1 MSTNKVK
8 FIPNNEEDLNR
19 PHNVILKEGQISTIL
34 YILEGYINP
43 TNDNS
48 YDPDCREDIDDI
60 FERLETVINK
70 YYEKQ
75 EEISNNPYTQI
86 PSRY

>member
-1 MSTNKVK
+1 MSSNKVK

-19 PHNVILKEGQISTIL
+19 PHNVILKEGQISIIL
-34 YILEGYINP
+34 YILEDYMLNNNISN
-43 TNDNS
+43 
-48 YDPDCREDIDDI
+48 DPDLPGEIDDI
-60 FERLETVINK
+60 TERLETVIDK

-75 EEISNNPYTQI
+75 EEISNNPYSQI

>member
-1 MSTNKVK
+1 MSNNKVK

-19 PHNVILKEGQISTIL
+19 PHNVILKEGQISIIL
-34 YILEGYINP
+34 YILEDYMLNNN
-43 TNDNS
+43 TS
-48 YDPDCREDIDDI
+48 HDPDLPHEIDDI
-60 FERLETVINK
+60 TERLETVIDK

-75 EEISNNPYTQI
+75 EEISNNPYSQI

>member
-1 MSTNKVK
+1 MSNNKVK

-19 PHNVILKEGQISTIL
+19 PHNVILKEGQISIIL
-34 YILEGYINP
+34 YILEDYMLNNNISN
-43 TNDNS
+43 
-48 YDPDCREDIDDI
+48 DPDLPGEIDDI
-60 FERLETVINK
+60 TERLETVIDK

-75 EEISNNPYTQI
+75 EEISNNPYSQI

>member
-1 MSTNKVK
+1 MSSNKVQ
-8 FIPNNEEDLNR
+8 FIPNNEEDLDR
-19 PHNVILKEGQISTIL
+19 PHNVILKEGQISIIL
-34 YILEGYINP
+34 YILEGY
-43 TNDNS
+43 NDTSN
-48 YDPDCREDIDDI
+48 DPDLPGEIDDI
-60 FERLETVINK
+60 TERLETVIDK

>member
-1 MSTNKVK
+1 MSNNKVK

-19 PHNVILKEGQISTIL
+19 PHNVILKEGQISIIL
-34 YILEGYINP
+34 YILEDYMLNNN
-43 TNDNS
+43 TSN
-48 YDPDCREDIDDI
+48 DPDLPAEIDDI
-60 FERLETVINK
+60 TERLETVIDK

-75 EEISNNPYTQI
+75 EEISNNPYSQI